1 MRAVRWHGRGDV
13 RFETVPDAPEP
24 GPGEIRLAVAW
35 CGLCGSDVLEY
46 RSGPFLIPVA
56 RPHPVTGRRAPL
68 ILGHEIS
75 GRITDAG
82 ARAARA
88 GLTPGTP
95 VVLNALLPCRK
106 CDSCRAGDWHLC
118 PDFGHLGMSADGGL
132 ADLLTVPAEMAVPVP
147 AGLDAET
154 AALGEPFAVAW
165 HLLRRVG
172 MPRGRRCLVVGAGS
186 IGLAA
191 ALVLCTRDN
200 AVTVADTEPAR
211 LAIAEA
217 LGLRPL
223 PVGPGS
229 GDGPAAEYGGADV
242 VLECSGTGPG
252 FALACRAAR
261 PGGTVGLAGLPDRPV
276 PFDVAAAAHRE
287 LTLAGSMS
295 HQTDADLRPALDFLA
310 GHAEEAGR
318 LITGRVELPHA
329 VREGLDTLAGPDRGR
344 HIKILV
350 RAGGTA

>member
-24 GPGEIRLAVAW
+24 GPDEIRLAVAW

-46 RSGPFLIPVA
+46 RSGPLLVPVE

-68 ILGHEIS
+68 ALGHEVS
-75 GRITDAG
+75 GRVADAG

-88 GLTPGTP
+88 GLTPGTL
-95 VVLNALLPCRK
+95 VVLNALLPCRD
-106 CDSCRAGDWHLC
+106 CPSCRSGDWHLC

-132 ADLLTVPAEMAVPVP
+132 ADLITVPAEMAVPAP
-147 AGLDAET
+147 EGLDAQT

-165 HLLRRVG
+165 HLLRRAG
-172 MPRGRRCLVVGAGS
+172 LPRGRRCLVVGAGS

-191 ALVLCTRDN
+191 ALMLRAEGN
-200 AVTVADTEPAR
+200 EVTVTDTAAQR
-211 LAIAEA
+211 LAVCAA
-217 LGLRPL
+217 LGLDPL
-223 PVGPGS
+223 PVA
-229 GDGPAAEYGGADV
+229 DGAPAGEYGGADV

-252 FALACRAAR
+252 FDLACRAAR
-261 PGGTVGLAGLPDRPV
+261 PGGTVGLAGLPERPV

-287 LTLAGSMS
+287 LTLVGSMS

-310 GHAEEAGR
+310 GHAEEAAT
-318 LITGRVELPHA
+318 LITGRVELPDA
-329 VREGLDTLAGPDRGR
+329 VRDGLDVLAGPDRGR

-350 RAGGTA
+350 RAGGMA